1 MARPAKSVK
10 VKTGAIAGDEEALR
24 GRVEEKLRGS
34 PAELDPPGHLS
45 DDQKDIFCF
54 IVNELRE
61 SEILGSLDVYVLE
74 STAVAISRVRQ
85 INAMINGNDKLL
97 MEASLQS
104 TRAKYQADMWRGCSE
119 LCLSTQAR
127 AKIGSLAAQ
136 SIKQKEDPLMKAV
149 NADDD

>member
-10 VKTGAIAGDEEALR
+10 VKSGAIASDDEALR
-24 GRVEEKLRGS
+24 NSVEEKLRGS
-34 PAELDPPGHLS
+34 PADLAPPEHLS
-45 DDQKDIFCF
+45 DDQKEIFRF

-61 SEILGSLDVYVLE
+61 SEILGSLDIYVLE

-85 INAMINGNDKLL
+85 INAMINDDGRLL

-119 LCLSTQAR
+119 LCLSPQAR
-127 AKIGSLAAQ
+127 AKIGSLVAQ
-136 SIKQKEDPLMKAV
+136 SVKQKEDPLLKAV
-149 NADDD
+149 NEDDD

>member
-61 SEILGSLDVYVLE
+61 SEILGSLDV
-74 STAVAISRVRQ
+74 AISRVRQ

-119 LCLSTQAR
+119 LCLSPQAR

>member
-1 MARPAKSVK
+1 M
-10 VKTGAIAGDEEALR
+10 
-24 GRVEEKLRGS
+24 
-34 PAELDPPGHLS
+34 
-45 DDQKDIFCF
+45 
-54 IVNELRE
+54 
-61 SEILGSLDVYVLE
+61 LE

-119 LCLSTQAR
+119 LCLSPQAR